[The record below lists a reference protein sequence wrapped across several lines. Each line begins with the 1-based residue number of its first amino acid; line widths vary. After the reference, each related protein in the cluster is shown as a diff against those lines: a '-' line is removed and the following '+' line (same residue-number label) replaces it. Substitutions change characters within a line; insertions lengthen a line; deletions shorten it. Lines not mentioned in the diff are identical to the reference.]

1 MDLPGLPN
9 LYALDGYGVPWF
21 YHMYPVPWLLP
32 SAFMKGRS
40 TSPRKSR
47 PRKQRSTQDEIKHNI
62 TPPIEHKRQASSAEA
77 PSTGAKVISTA
88 TPAANLGK
96 DNTTASVESSAV
108 GTRDV
113 RLSDSPF
120 FVQLD
125 VIARQANFRTDTHTQ
140 HQPQGDLTSVRNV
153 PVHDLRGG
161 NLSPSRRRRIHRT
174 DNGLYGGRGNT
185 GVPLYATAPF
195 PNPIP
200 PMGRPNEDYVEN
212 TIGLKAC
219 GVIQIEKAHELIGGQ
234 ACHACTTP

>member
-1 MDLPGLPN
+1 M
-9 LYALDGYGVPWF
+9 
-21 YHMYPVPWLLP
+21 
-32 SAFMKGRS
+32 
-40 TSPRKSR
+40 
-47 PRKQRSTQDEIKHNI
+47 
-62 TPPIEHKRQASSAEA
+62 
-77 PSTGAKVISTA
+77 GAKVISTA

-120 FVQLD
+120 SVQLD